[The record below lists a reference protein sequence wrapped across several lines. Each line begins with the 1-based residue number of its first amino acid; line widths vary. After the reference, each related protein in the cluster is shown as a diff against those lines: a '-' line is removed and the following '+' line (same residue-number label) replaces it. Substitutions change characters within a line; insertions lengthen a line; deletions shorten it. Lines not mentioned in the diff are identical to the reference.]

1 MALRTPPHTLSYN
14 PDASLKGLHKH
25 IDIEP
30 PPALAAFVIILGK
43 TMKTINQANEQ
54 QMHSKDNLFDI
65 VACKIAEATKEGS
78 SCVQIRLPVG
88 YDEEVVK
95 DIVCYL
101 TVKMYAVTWHHTIDC
116 IEVSWKWADVER
128 MKKRNHMR

>member
-1 MALRTPPHTLSYN
+1 M
-14 PDASLKGLHKH
+14 
-25 IDIEP
+25 
-30 PPALAAFVIILGK
+30 AAFVIILGK
-43 TMKTINQANEQ
+43 NMKTINQANEQ

-101 TVKMYAVTWHHTIDC
+101 TAKMYAVTWYHGTDC
-116 IEVSWKWADVER
+116 LEISWKWHDVMGR
-128 MKKRNHMR
+128 KKQ

>member
-101 TVKMYAVTWHHTIDC
+101 TAKMYAVTWYHGTDC
-116 IEVSWKWADVER
+116 LEISWKWHDVMDR
-128 MKKRNHMR
+128 KKQ